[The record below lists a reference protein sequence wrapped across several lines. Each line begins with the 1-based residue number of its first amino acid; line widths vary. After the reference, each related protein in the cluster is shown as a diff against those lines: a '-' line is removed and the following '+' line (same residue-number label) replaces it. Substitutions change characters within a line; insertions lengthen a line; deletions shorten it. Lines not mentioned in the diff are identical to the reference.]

1 MPFVRFPTHLR
12 GVRAK
17 FPRSLHQLQDKAA
30 FEAAHSFMQAII
42 ASVGQSDHR
51 PLPQQA
57 FAEEI
62 IPYYTQLLMK
72 VSWIVS
78 RG

>member
-1 MPFVRFPTHLR
+1 MV
-12 GVRAK
+12 
-17 FPRSLHQLQDKAA
+17 
-30 FEAAHSFMQAII
+30 AII
-42 ASVGQSDHR
+42 ASAGQSDHR

-72 VSWIVS
+72 VS
-78 RG
+78 